1 MVILA
6 PVGGLGAVSVDRV
19 ARTLRG
25 TRCRKIGHMSGRL
38 GDFLSRVFN
47 LHQQRL
53 RLTGQGFALPDDPL
67 TLHPAA
73 KRVVTICN
81 LFANQN
87 KSIADIAELL
97 DTKTSRVISALV
109 KGRVIAD
116 RRHSSKPVKQERR
129 SAPKYHL
136 PANRETGQSD
146 YSRAACGVVG
156 DETVSAFIFLEVIK
170 SDERC
175 HECSVRYNGWEHSA
189 ISGLDDGYRH

>member
-1 MVILA
+1 M
-6 PVGGLGAVSVDRV
+6 
-19 ARTLRG
+19 
-25 TRCRKIGHMSGRL
+25 
-38 GDFLSRVFN
+38 
-47 LHQQRL
+47 
-53 RLTGQGFALPDDPL
+53 PDDPL

-73 KRVVTICN
+73 KRVVAICN

-116 RRHSSKPVKQERR
+116 RRHSSKPVEQERR

-146 YSRAACGVVG
+146 YSRALCGPVG
-156 DETVSAFIFLEVIK
+156 DETVSAFIFLEVIR

-175 HECSVRYNGWEHSA
+175 HECSVRYNGCEQSA
-189 ISGLDDGYRH
+189 VSGLEDGSRH

>member
-1 MVILA
+1 
-6 PVGGLGAVSVDRV
+6 
-19 ARTLRG
+19 
-25 TRCRKIGHMSGRL
+25 MSGRL
-38 GDFLSRVFN
+38 GYFLSRVFN
-47 LHQQRL
+47 LHRLRSGRL
-53 RLTGQGFALPDDPL
+53 RLTGQGFAMPDDPL

-73 KRVVTICN
+73 KRVVAICN

-109 KGRVIAD
+109 KGGVIAD
-116 RRHSSKPVKQERR
+116 RRNSSKPVKQERR

-146 YSRAACGVVG
+146 YSRALCGPGG
-156 DETVSAFIFLEVIK
+156 DETVSEFIFLEVIR

-175 HECSVRYNGWEHSA
+175 HECSVRYNGCEHSA
-189 ISGLDDGYRH
+189 VSGLEDGYRH